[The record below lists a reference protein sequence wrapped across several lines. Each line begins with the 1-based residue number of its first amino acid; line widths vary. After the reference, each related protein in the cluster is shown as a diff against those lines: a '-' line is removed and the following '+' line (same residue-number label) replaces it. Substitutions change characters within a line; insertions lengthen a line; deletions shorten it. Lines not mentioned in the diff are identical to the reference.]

1 MSDKSNANFTPSQDP
16 YKKLVPLNLC
26 QLTNFPFIDETFDS
40 ITLYEMLQKLGCK
53 LNEVI
58 KFIDTTLEQELNE
71 YINAKF
77 NQMMLDTMYEEETET
92 LIFYLKNNEESEV

>member
-1 MSDKSNANFTPSQDP
+1 MKCKP
-16 YKKLVPLNLC
+16 VPKGKILPINLNC
-26 QLTNFPFIDETFDS
+26 LTNFPFIDETFDS

>member
-1 MSDKSNANFTPSQDP
+1 
-16 YKKLVPLNLC
+16 
-26 QLTNFPFIDETFDS
+26 
-40 ITLYEMLQKLGCK
+40 MLQKLCCK

-92 LIFYLKNNEESEV
+92 LILYLKNENQEGSN